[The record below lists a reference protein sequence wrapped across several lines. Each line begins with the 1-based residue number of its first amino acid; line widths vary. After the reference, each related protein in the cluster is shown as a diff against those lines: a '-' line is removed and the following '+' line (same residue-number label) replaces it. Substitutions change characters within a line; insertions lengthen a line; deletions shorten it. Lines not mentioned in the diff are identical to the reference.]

1 MSTTA
6 ATAPLRL
13 ETVTDR
19 PGLDLFLELG
29 YTLRQAEVLFVPQLR
44 RDMKTL
50 LDRRKHPFHE
60 HAQVEYFICWRGDK
74 PVGRIAA
81 IENFAHN
88 QFHGEKIGFFGF
100 LDAITD
106 QEVFT
111 ALLKAA
117 EDWARGRGLT
127 ALRGPCSFSTNE
139 ECGLL
144 VHGFDTPATLMT
156 PHNPITWPPMVEA
169 AGYAK
174 AKDLLHWWAD
184 DNNWTERVQTLAKRV
199 RDKFARKG
207 EKLVIRGLDTK
218 RFAEELGYVRTI
230 YNAAWEKNW
239 GFVPMTDAEID
250 FLAKE
255 MRPVI
260 VPELVRFAFIDG
272 KPVGFSFTMPDYNVV
287 LRHLNGRI
295 GPKEIALFLLL
306 KSRIKHIRVLTMGV
320 VSEFRNRGLETLLI
334 SDTVDVSRS
343 LGMRSAETGWI
354 LEDNALMNRS
364 LEAMGAR
371 HYRTHRIYEKSL
383 TP

>member
-1 MSTTA
+1 MSETNAT
-6 ATAPLRL
+6 TAPLRI
-13 ETVTDR
+13 EAVTDR
-19 PGLDLFLELG
+19 AGLDLFLELG
-29 YTLRQAEVLFVPQLR
+29 YTLRSGEVLFTPQLR

-60 HAQVEYFICWRGDK
+60 HAQVEYYICWRGTT

-100 LDAITD
+100 LDAIAD

-144 VHGFDTPATLMT
+144 VHGFDTPATIMT
-156 PHNPITWPPMVEA
+156 PYTPINWPPLLEG

-184 DNNWTERVQTLAKRV
+184 ETNWNDRILVLAKRV
-199 RDKFARKG
+199 REKFVRKG
-207 EKLVIRGLDTK
+207 EKLTMRGLDTK
-218 RFAEELGYVRTI
+218 HFADELGHVRTI

-255 MRPVI
+255 LRPII

-272 KPVGFSFTMPDYNVV
+272 VPVGFSLTLPDYNVV
-287 LRHLNGRI
+287 LRHLDGRI
-295 GPKEIALFLLL
+295 GPKEIALFLLM
-306 KSRIKHIRVLTMGV
+306 KSRIKHIRVMTMGV
-320 VSEFRNRGLETLLI
+320 IPAHRNRGLETLLI
-334 SDTVDVSRS
+334 SETVAVSRS

-354 LEDNALMNRS
+354 LEDNALMNRT
-364 LEAMGAR
+364 LEAIGAR
-371 HYRTHRIYEKSL
+371 HYRTHRIYEKNLS
-383 TP
+383 